1 LTWEDRGG
9 GGKINRIPH
18 PDLSSKRR
26 GEKKRVKGIPL
37 KTSSPLTGEDRGG
50 GEKRI
55 NSNYSPV
62 GKTSLT

>member
-1 LTWEDRGG
+1 MWEDRGG

-37 KTSSPLTGEDRGG
+37 KTSSPLTGED
-50 GEKRI
+50 
-55 NSNYSPV
+55 
-62 GKTSLT
+62 